1 MKKVFPIL
9 LIIVLLTACGNKTTP
24 TEAPT
29 TALLLTYTLYIPN
42 SNADGFDTKEIS
54 VQEITHEN
62 VMDELQKAVV
72 LTENVWINE
81 FLVEDNQLKI
91 DFNIVFADILC
102 TTGSAG
108 EYMIMGSV
116 VNTYLSAY
124 QAESV
129 FITVNGEILETGHV
143 IYDFPITNME

>member
-9 LIIVLLTACGNKTTP
+9 LIIILLTACGNKTTP

-29 TALLLTYTLYIPN
+29 TAHLLTYTLYIPN
-42 SNADGFDTKEIS
+42 NNADGFDTKEIS

-62 VMDELQKAVV
+62 VLDELQKAVV

-81 FLVEDNQLKI
+81 FLIEDNQLKI

-116 VNTYLSAY
+116 VNTFLSAFD
-124 QAESV
+124 AESI

-143 IYDFPITNME
+143 IYDFPITYME